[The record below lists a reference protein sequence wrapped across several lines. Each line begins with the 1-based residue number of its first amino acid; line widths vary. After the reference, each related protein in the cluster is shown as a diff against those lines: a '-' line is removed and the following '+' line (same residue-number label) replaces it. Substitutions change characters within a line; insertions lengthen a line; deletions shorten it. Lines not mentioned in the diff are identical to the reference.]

1 MRYLHDQRQPVD
13 FLTVTDELER
23 RGQLNDVGGAAYIS
37 SLVNVVPSSVHAH
50 QYAQIVQR
58 TSTLRQLIH
67 AAGEIAR
74 KAYDE
79 SQEVD
84 TVVNESEELIFAIS
98 EGRLER
104 DLVGISHIM
113 RTVMDDL
120 DDLIKRKGEV
130 LGVPMGF
137 RDLDKILGGLQDN
150 DLIIIAARPGMGKT
164 SLALTMALNAAK
176 YHQKCVAIFSLEMS
190 NEQLV
195 QRLLSQEAR
204 INSQRLRLGQIRDD
218 EWGRLA
224 EASATL
230 SETAIYIDDSA
241 VITPFEL
248 RTKARRL
255 HAQNSIDL
263 LIIDYMQLMHGGTRS
278 ENRVQEISLISRSLK
293 QLARELRIPVVAL
306 SQLSRQVENRADK
319 RPQLSDLRESGC
331 LTGDSLVTLADSGSR
346 IPIQALVGMSGF
358 TIWSL
363 NQTTQKIEEATV
375 TKAFSTGVKK
385 IYRLQTRLGR
395 SIRATGNHKFL
406 TIDGWKRLD
415 ELQQK
420 EHIALPRVLSGPE
433 KQEMSDA
440 ELGSDIYW
448 DQILTITEGGFEE
461 VYDLTVPGNHN
472 FVAND
477 IIVHNSIEQDADVVM
492 FIYREDQYKEDSER
506 QNIAEIIISKHR
518 HGPTGSVDLYFEK
531 DFTTFREMIMIEEAM
546 KVV

>member
-1 MRYLHDQRQPVD
+1 MSAPPDKNIPSNIEAEEALLGSILIDPDVIVQVATVVQPKDFYVQRHGWIYDAMRYLHDQRQPVD

-23 RGQLNDVGGAAYIS
+23 RSQLSDVGGAAYIS

-84 TVVNESEELIFAIS
+84 AVVNESEELIFAIS

-104 DLVGISHIM
+104 DLVGINKIM
-113 RTVMDDL
+113 RAVMDEL
-120 DDLIKRKGEV
+120 DDLHKRKGEV

-137 RDLDKILGGLQDN
+137 RDLDKMLGGLRDN

-195 QRLLSQEAR
+195 QRLLSQETR
-204 INSQRLRLGQIRDD
+204 INSQRLRLGQIREE

-224 EASATL
+224 EASAML

-241 VITPFEL
+241 AITPFEL

-255 HAQNSIDL
+255 HAQNAIDL

-306 SQLSRQVENRADK
+306 SQLSRQVESRADK
-319 RPQLSDLRESGC
+319 RPQLSDLRESG
-331 LTGDSLVTLADSGSR
+331 
-346 IPIQALVGMSGF
+346 
-358 TIWSL
+358 
-363 NQTTQKIEEATV
+363 
-375 TKAFSTGVKK
+375 
-385 IYRLQTRLGR
+385 
-395 SIRATGNHKFL
+395 
-406 TIDGWKRLD
+406 
-415 ELQQK
+415 
-420 EHIALPRVLSGPE
+420 
-433 KQEMSDA
+433 
-440 ELGSDIYW
+440 
-448 DQILTITEGGFEE
+448 
-461 VYDLTVPGNHN
+461 
-472 FVAND
+472 
-477 IIVHNSIEQDADVVM
+477 SIEQDADVVM

-506 QNIAEIIISKHR
+506 QNIAEIIVSKHR